1 MPATRKRTS
10 AGKKGTKTIA
20 KYRKSGKVTSSS
32 PAKKRR
38 PPKVSPDVDV
48 LEPEVAAMTEQSPEM
63 AAESELADEA
73 GQLIPIA
80 ENGETEM
87 DDFLNV
93 ADETTSILSI
103 VKSLEDQ
110 IDTAFELKE
119 ALESELE
126 VTRQEL
132 SEQLSARGQLQSQ
145 VDLLESQAAMSD
157 QLREDIAFAEEERNK
172 FVGLLAELKPQLEAV
187 SVERDSLVEKLSL
200 AEKQGQK
207 LETER
212 MTFEAQVMNL
222 RDELGD
228 IDRLREE
235 LAEGTEARRFLTEQ
249 VRELSD
255 QLAAFETS
263 KTTLEKDLSDSHT
276 TLKSLR
282 EELRGLRPK
291 LTDSEGEVADLTV
304 RLAQRE
310 ATNKDLL
317 ASRKRFEKDLGKV
330 KSNYEITK
338 SELEAVK
345 QAMREIRNEASR
357 ASGRMRQRYFKPKEE

>member
-1 MPATRKRTS
+1 MPATQKPTS
-10 AGKKGTKTIA
+10 AAKKQTQTIA
-20 KYRKSGKVTSSS
+20 KSSKSGKVTSSS

-48 LEPEVAAMTEQSPEM
+48 LEPEVAVTTEPGPEM
-63 AAESELADEA
+63 SAESELAPEA
-73 GQLIPIA
+73 DQHIA
-80 ENGETEM
+80 IADNEEAEM

-103 VKSLEDQ
+103 VKGLEDQ

-132 SEQLSARGQLQSQ
+132 SEQLSARGQLQSH
-145 VDLLESQAAMSD
+145 VDLLESQAALSD

-172 FVGLLAELKPQLEAV
+172 FVGLLAELKPQLEAI
-187 SVERDSLVEKLSL
+187 SLERDSLVEKLSL
-200 AEKQGQK
+200 AEKQGHK

-228 IDRLREE
+228 MDRLQSE
-235 LAEGTEARRFLTEQ
+235 LAEVVEARRSLGEQ
-249 VRELSD
+249 VLELSD
-255 QLAAFETS
+255 QLVAFEAS
-263 KTTLEKDLSDSHT
+263 RLSLEKELSDSQT
-276 TLKSLR
+276 TLVSLR
-282 EELRGLRPK
+282 EELRELRPK

-330 KSNYEITK
+330 KSSYEITK

-345 QAMREIRNEASR
+345 QALREIRNEASR
-357 ASGRMRQRYFKPKEE
+357 ASGRVRQRYFKPKED